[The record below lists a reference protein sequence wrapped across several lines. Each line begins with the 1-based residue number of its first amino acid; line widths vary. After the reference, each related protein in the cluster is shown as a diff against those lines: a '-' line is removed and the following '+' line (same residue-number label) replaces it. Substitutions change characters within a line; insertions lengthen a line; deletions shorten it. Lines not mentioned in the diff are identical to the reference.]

1 MKVTDDTT
9 TEEKLIVANEEAK
22 GEKMRVPL
30 SLSPQD
36 QSLIGLSTPNNI
48 EGSESDDESFGND
61 LLESWGQKMESAKI
75 NTSFN
80 DGNIF
85 DDQYVEPGNENSTG
99 YDNDNNDDNDN
110 KNNRRRTQR
119 RNSFV
124 KPRGKQQPMSQEFFN
139 KEEGEESD
147 SDLDD
152 EHEMAPRRSSSYL
165 DLIFQGLR
173 LGGSI
178 IIVNDDNSQGR
189 RRSRPG
195 FFHRTLGL
203 EKKDK
208 LTTTNDFSPRV
219 LTKGAEKKKENK
231 GNIFSRLMNR
241 FS

>member
-9 TEEKLIVANEEAK
+9 TEDKLIVANEEAK
-22 GEKMRVPL
+22 GEKMLVPL

-36 QSLIGLSTPNNI
+36 QSLIGVSTPNNI
-48 EGSESDDESFGND
+48 EGSKSDDESFGND
-61 LLESWGQKMESAKI
+61 LLESWGQKMESGKI

-80 DGNIF
+80 NGNIY
-85 DDQYVEPGNENSTG
+85 DDQYVEHGNENSTG
-99 YDNDNNDDNDN
+99 YDNDNDN

-124 KPRGKQQPMSQEFFN
+124 KPRGEQQPMSQEFFN
-139 KEEGEESD
+139 EEEGEESD

-152 EHEMAPRRSSSYL
+152 EHVMAHRRSNSYL
-165 DLIFQGLR
+165 ESMFQGLR

-178 IIVNDDNSQGR
+178 VIVNDDNSQGR

-195 FFHRTLGL
+195 FFRRTLGL
-203 EKKDK
+203 EKKDE
-208 LTTTNDFSPRV
+208 LTTIDDSSPRV
-219 LTKGAEKKKENK
+219 LTKGAENKKENK
-231 GNIFSRLMNR
+231 GNIFSRLKNL

>member
-22 GEKMRVPL
+22 GEKMLVPL

-124 KPRGKQQPMSQEFFN
+124 KPRGEQQPMSQEFFN
-139 KEEGEESD
+139 KEGEESD

>member
-22 GEKMRVPL
+22 SEKMLVPL

-36 QSLIGLSTPNNI
+36 QSLIGVSTPNKI

-80 DGNIF
+80 DGNIY

-99 YDNDNNDDNDN
+99 YDNDNNDN

-124 KPRGKQQPMSQEFFN
+124 KPRGEQQPMSQNFLNE
-139 KEEGEESD
+139 EEGEESD
-147 SDLDD
+147 SDLND

-165 DLIFQGLR
+165 ESMFQGLR

-178 IIVNDDNSQGR
+178 IILSDDNTQGR

-195 FFHRTLGL
+195 FFRRTLGL
-203 EKKDK
+203 EKKNE
-208 LTTTNDFSPRV
+208 LTTINDSSPRT
-219 LTKGAEKKKENK
+219 LTKGAKKKKENK
-231 GNIFSRLMNR
+231 GNVFSRFMNR